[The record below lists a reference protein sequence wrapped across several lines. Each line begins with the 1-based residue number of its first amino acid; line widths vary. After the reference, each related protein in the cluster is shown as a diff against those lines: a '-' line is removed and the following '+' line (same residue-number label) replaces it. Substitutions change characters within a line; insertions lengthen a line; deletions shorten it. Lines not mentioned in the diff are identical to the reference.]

1 MITRTVPILAALAAV
16 LVLAQASSA
25 LARDCP
31 VVPVPD
37 FSASIDWLEPE
48 LIENVASDD
57 LPASG
62 NGRRGFPGADRRKL
76 GSTESSLLVRTSLI
90 VSELDADRGCFALSE
105 LDVQIV
111 AGPVKVYVASEL
123 DSDSC
128 PYRVTLAHEDRHV
141 EVFRD
146 AADAL
151 LDQLQGDMAAPSLRQ
166 SIPGKDIK
174 LPGERLSQAIN
185 VVGGDARRKGG
196 LEEAR
201 RSLPVSVERAG
212 EVVEDRRADQPGGVV
227 ESELVKREIDKAD
240 EAAEPRARSAERGG
254 R

>member
-174 LPGERLSQAIN
+174 VAVEIFSQAIN
-185 VVGGDARRKGG
+185 VVVGDARRKVD
-196 LEEAR
+196 AQAKR
-201 RSLPVSVERAG
+201 RNAALDTRSSYRA
-212 EVVEDRRADQPGGVV
+212 EQ
-227 ESELVKREIDKAD
+227 DKCPIRD
-240 EAAEPRARSAERGG
+240 WRIPFD
-254 R
+254 